1 MVAPL
6 VMACDALLIIV
17 ANLIGS
23 LVYYSLAYQP
33 ESLWETNDILRICAV
48 AAVVAAFFIA
58 WGNGYGVYKLSEL
71 LNLKTQI
78 SKIAVIWAAVFLFLA
93 AMAFVLKVGDHFSR
107 ATALI
112 LAGSGL
118 AALVVTRAVWRI
130 LLSDA
135 LSVRRFSNRKVAV
148 IAEQASADDAEFIN
162 SLKRHGLEPTYRFF
176 LPAYHGDEGRRKNI
190 IAQFVSSVRGSDIE
204 EVVVGARLDHW
215 PELSRLLTDLRVLP
229 MPVNLIPV
237 GPLSELFKLSSH
249 TIGETV
255 TIELQR
261 GPRTLLELAA
271 KRAIDIVIAATAL
284 VMFMPLFVVTAIT
297 IRLESPGPVLFRQWR
312 HGFNGRPF
320 RILKF
325 RSMSVQEDGDHVVQA
340 KQNDRR
346 VTRFGNWLRRTS
358 IDELPQLINVLQGT
372 MSIVGPRP
380 HAMAHDNEFDKLVSK
395 YAYRQRVKPG
405 LTGWAQVNGFRG
417 ETRTVADIEQRIKFD
432 LWYID
437 NWSLRVDLRIL
448 FMTVTEILFGENAY

>member
-1 MVAPL
+1 M
-6 VMACDALLIIV
+6 
-17 ANLIGS
+17 
-23 LVYYSLAYQP
+23 
-33 ESLWETNDILRICAV
+33 
-48 AAVVAAFFIA
+48 
-58 WGNGYGVYKLSEL
+58 
-71 LNLKTQI
+71 
-78 SKIAVIWAAVFLFLA
+78 
-93 AMAFVLKVGDHFSR
+93 
-107 ATALI
+107 
-112 LAGSGL
+112 
-118 AALVVTRAVWRI
+118 
-130 LLSDA
+130 
-135 LSVRRFSNRKVAV
+135 
-148 IAEQASADDAEFIN
+148 
-162 SLKRHGLEPTYRFF
+162 
-176 LPAYHGDEGRRKNI
+176 
-190 IAQFVSSVRGSDIE
+190 
-204 EVVVGARLDHW
+204 
-215 PELSRLLTDLRVLP
+215 DLRVLP

-358 IDELPQLINVLQGT
+358 IVELPQLINVLQGT

>member
-6 VMACDALLIIV
+6 VMASDALVIIV

-23 LVYYSLAYQP
+23 VAYQP
-33 ESLWETNDILRICAV
+33 GSFWLADDMLRFSGVAAAV
-48 AAVVAAFFIA
+48 AAVFIA
-58 WGNGYGVYKLSEL
+58 AGNGYRIYKLSEL

-78 SKIAVIWAAVFLFLA
+78 SKIAAIWAAVFLFLT

-107 ATALI
+107 AMTLI

-118 AALVVTRAVWRI
+118 TALVVTRGIWRI
-130 LLSDA
+130 LLADA
-135 LSVRRFSNRKVAV
+135 LTVQRFSNRKVAV
-148 IAEQASADDAEFIN
+148 IAEQASEDDAEFIN
-162 SLKRHGLEPTYRFF
+162 SLKRHGLEPAFRFF
-176 LPAYHGDEGRRKNI
+176 LPSYYGDESRRKNI
-190 IAQFVSSVRGSDIE
+190 IGQVISSVRGSDIE

-215 PELSRLLTDLRVLP
+215 PELNKLLTDLRVLP

-249 TIGETV
+249 TIGDTV

-261 GPRTLLELAA
+261 GPRTLLELTV
-271 KRAIDIVIAATAL
+271 KRAIDVTIAAAAL
-284 VMFMPLFVVTAIT
+284 IMFMPLFVVTAIT

-312 HGFNGRPF
+312 LGFNGRPF
-320 RILKF
+320 RIFKF
-325 RSMSVQEDGDHVVQA
+325 RSMSVMEDGDHVVQA

-346 VTRFGNWLRRTS
+346 VTQFGNWLRRTS

-380 HAMAHDNEFDKLVSK
+380 HAMAHDNEFDKLVGK

-417 ETRTVADIEQRIKFD
+417 ETRSVDDIEQRVKFD

-448 FMTVTEILFGENAY
+448 FMTVTEIIFGENAY